1 VNPYNVSALDVN
13 VACLLQLNDYVN

>member
-1 VNPYNVSALDVN
+1 VNPYNVSALDVS